1 MHFQLRS
8 HQTPKTQTM
17 RPLLITLLTA
27 FACTLSAQITY
38 SGCVIDEDDNPL
50 IGVCV
55 VIKGGETGTVTNLD
69 GCFSLVVP
77 AEGTELEFRYTG
89 FETKSEKAIAGK
101 AVKIVLYT
109 DDEALEAVV
118 VTGYGTTAKR
128 DLTRSSA
135 RIGIED
141 AAYAPAPATEAYGV
155 ATPAK
160 SFEPSTGIPSDQP
173 AGQLTAG
180 ETNDFGKW
188 DLWEDISQ
196 EDLAEFRDIWGFYP
210 DHRYAVQLTYPGG
223 SPATNVRVTLQ
234 DGADVLWTSRTDNQG
249 RAELWSGMNEAQAT
263 VNNQLRLIAH
273 HEGKSFPLSTGH
285 EFKGGINQLE
295 LPLAC
300 NSPAAV
306 DVAFVVDA
314 TGSMGDEMSY
324 LNSELTDVINRAKE
338 KLSTADLRT
347 AAVFYR
353 DSTDSYVT
361 RHQDF
366 STSADT
372 TVAYCAKQ
380 THGGGGDHPEAVDA
394 ALETAVTELS
404 WREDAVTRLL
414 FLVLD
419 APPHQDEAALARLR
433 RMTAVAAAKGIRIIP
448 VVCSGMT
455 KDGEYLL
462 RSIALAT
469 NGTYVFLT
477 DDSGIG
483 GSHLAPTTDAYEVE
497 KLNDL
502 MVRLITSFSETTAC
516 DAVVRRFAID
526 EIAPKAELSFKAF
539 PNPTSGPVRLKLPKA
554 DGEILIFDVTGK
566 LLQRLEVGDRKTR
579 LDLTGLAAGTYL
591 VRYRLGEEVGTQRVV
606 LVGV

>member
-1 MHFQLRS
+1 
-8 HQTPKTQTM
+8 M
-17 RPLLITLLTA
+17 RPLLIALLTA
-27 FACTLSAQITY
+27 FTCYLSAQFTY
-38 SGCVIDEDDNPL
+38 SGCVNGEDGNPL
-50 IGVCV
+50 IGVSI
-55 VIKGGETGTVTNLD
+55 VIKASETGTVTDID

-77 AEGTELEFRYTG
+77 GKGTELEFRYTG
-89 FETKSEKAIAGK
+89 YETKLIKALAGK
-101 AVKIVLYT
+101 AVTIVLSPAA
-109 DDEALEAVV
+109 ELLEEVV
-118 VTGYGTTAKR
+118 VVGYGRTMKR
-128 DLTRSSA
+128 EMSRAAPKVSA
-135 RIGIED
+135 DD
-141 AAYAPAPATEAYGV
+141 AAYAPAPAAYG
-155 ATPAK
+155 AEAPTRSTAPGK
-160 SFEPSTGIPSDQP
+160 PSVPGSEIPFGQP

-188 DLWEDISQ
+188 EMWEDISQ

-223 SPATNVRVTLQ
+223 RPATNIEVSLKNGTAVI
-234 DGADVLWTSRTDNQG
+234 WTARTDNRG
-249 RAELWSGMNEAQAT
+249 RAELWSGMNDPQAT
-263 VNNQLRLIAH
+263 VNYQLSLTAH
-273 HEGKSFPLSTGH
+273 HEGNAYPLSTCR
-285 EFKGGINQLE
+285 EFNKGFNQLE
-295 LPLAC
+295 LPLEC

-306 DVAFVVDA
+306 DIAFVVDA

-324 LNSELTDVINRAKE
+324 LNGELTDVINRAKE
-338 KLSTADLRT
+338 KLSNADLRT

-353 DSTDSYVT
+353 DSTDEYVT

-366 STSADT
+366 SPSAEN
-372 TVAYCAKQ
+372 TVAYCSKQ

-394 ALETAVTELS
+394 ALETAVTQLN
-404 WREDAVTRLL
+404 WRGEAVARLL

-419 APPHQDEAALARLR
+419 APPHQDKAALARLR
-433 RMTAVAAAKGIRIIP
+433 KMTAEAAAKGIRIVP

-516 DAVVRRFAID
+516 DAVVSRYD
-526 EIAPKAELSFKAF
+526 DDQVKAPKDALSFKAF
-539 PNPTSGPVRLKLPKA
+539 PNPTPGPVRLKLPEA
-554 DGEILIFDVTGK
+554 DGEILVFDITGK
-566 LLQRLEVGDRKTR
+566 LLQRLEVSERKSR

-591 VRYRLGEEVGTQRVV
+591 VRYRLGEELGTQRVV